1 MKARPY
7 TNQSEEL
14 RVRKKKKKGVRV
26 RNTAAVFGLTCI
38 ARRGRFLGNIAIY
51 TEDNLKEMSWY
62 PTPEPR
68 FREEVSLR
76 KRRFHPNNHVDVV
89 LTYDLD
95 RGGELLFG
103 LRHGL

>member
-14 RVRKKKKKGVRV
+14 RVRKKEKKKGLRV
-26 RNTAAVFGLTCI
+26 RNTAAIFGLTCI

-76 KRRFHPNNHVDVV
+76 KRFHPNNYVDVV